1 MLKSLRGRLFFSYT
15 AIIFAVLFVI
25 AFAALV
31 IGSLPSVRYVPTLR
45 ELDAIS
51 RVSRSEILRLIQL
64 PSGDERLLAV
74 LDQIAEEG
82 DVRVVVA
89 RAGDR
94 KVFYDTNNNEWF
106 GVTIEGVELPDRLL
120 PTTDVNAIAGLF
132 THPDGST
139 WLVYSRPISSTGF
152 GRLFVLFA
160 KPEPSRAALFREL
173 GLFNLLTGAGCLAGL
188 LAILL
193 VFAIVSW
200 VSRPLQKLAG
210 ATEAIAAGDYDQQ
223 LPLEGPEEVQQVARN
238 FNGMVTQVA
247 STRQAQRDFLANVS
261 HDLKT
266 PITSIQ
272 GWSQALLD
280 GTAVT
285 PESQKRAAGIIHNEA
300 ERMSRMVRQ
309 LLDLAKIESGQLE
322 LNKEAVD
329 LIQVVKDVQHSLL
342 PKANEKQ
349 IHLTV
354 NTEPVPPIFG
364 DVDRLMQIFINLVDN
379 ALTHTPDGGRV
390 HLDVH
395 SHGDK
400 AVEVVVQDTGKGIA
414 PEELSR
420 IFERF
425 YQVDKSRAKSSRRS
439 GSGLGLAIVQELVTL
454 HNGRIQA
461 RSEVGRGS
469 AFIVR
474 LPVSDSPE
482 ASTIVRRSG
491 EVDTH

>member
-1 MLKSLRGRLFFSYT
+1 MFKSLRGRLFVSYT
-15 AIIFAVLFVI
+15 VIILAVLLVI
-25 AFAALV
+25 ALTALV

-51 RVSRSEILRLIQL
+51 RVSRSEILRLVQTSPGNDRLVQL
-64 PSGDERLLAV
+64 
-74 LDQIAEEG
+74 LDQVAAEG

-89 RAGDR
+89 RASDR
-94 KVFYDTNNNEWF
+94 KVFYDSNNNEWQ
-106 GVTIEGVELPDRLL
+106 GVTIEGVTLPDRLL
-120 PTTDVNAIAGLF
+120 PTTDANAIAGLF

-160 KPEPSRAALFREL
+160 RPEPGRGALFQEL
-173 GLFNLLTGAGCLAGL
+173 GLFNLLIGSGCLAGL

-193 VFAIVSW
+193 AFAVASW
-200 VSRPLQKLAG
+200 VSRPLQKLAS
-210 ATEAIAAGDYDQQ
+210 ATEAIAEGDYDQQ
-223 LPLEGPEEVQQVARN
+223 LPLEGPAEVQQVAGN
-238 FNGMVTQVA
+238 FNSMVTQVA

-285 PESQKRAAGIIHNEA
+285 PESQKRAASIIHNEA

-322 LNKEAVD
+322 LHKETVD
-329 LIQVVKDVQHSLL
+329 LIQIVKDVHHTLL

-354 NTEPVPPIFG
+354 ETAPVPPICG
-364 DVDRLMQIFINLVDN
+364 DPDRLMQIFTNLADN
-379 ALTHTPDGGRV
+379 ALTHTSAGGRV

-395 SHGDK
+395 QHGEK
-400 AVEVVVQDTGKGIA
+400 AVEVIVQDTGKGIA

-425 YQVDKSRAKSSRRS
+425 YQVDKSRVKSSRRP
-439 GSGLGLAIVQELVTL
+439 GSGLGLSIVQELVGL
-454 HNGRIQA
+454 HNGRLQA
-461 RSEVGRGS
+461 RSEVSKGS

-482 ASTIVRRSG
+482 ASTIVRRFG
-491 EVDTH
+491 DG